1 MTISVLHGKFG
12 LPVLKWKQ
20 LAHDMGTRGSAS
32 NLLHEALTQGHTI
45 NLDILG

>member
-12 LPVLKWKQ
+12 LPVLIWKQ
-20 LAHDMGTRGSAS
+20 LAHDIGTLSSAN
-32 NLLHEALTQGHTI
+32 NLLHEALTQGHTV